1 MIHGK
6 DVPRP
11 TEAALPVSVDL
22 PSRFTLTDG
31 SEGFGWGSDDTR
43 PCNTA
48 PPAILSGTSVARAL
62 VLGVAM
68 LASSTPPPAG
78 AAGRGGEISVAVR
91 ILVEPLGVRRPPRA
105 ITTVSF
111 TKLVG
116 FEHVACFGR
125 LFHGSASNE
134 RFVNTFLAPHL
145 ALNQPRVGAV
155 FLSAAQFI
163 LYFIDNRGATWFLTR
178 LSALG
183 RGPLRGITWGADRPN
198 LRASDAI

>member
-11 TEAALPVSVDL
+11 TEATLPVSVDL
-22 PSRFTLTDG
+22 PSSFTFTDG

-78 AAGRGGEISVAVR
+78 AAGRGGENRLGPCAQEMKSTGQPVAWRISGDPRRKDVMGTLPGVH
-91 ILVEPLGVRRPPRA
+91 EPWPSA
-105 ITTVSF
+105 
-111 TKLVG
+111 KL
-116 FEHVACFGR
+116 
-125 LFHGSASNE
+125 
-134 RFVNTFLAPHL
+134 PW
-145 ALNQPRVGAV
+145 
-155 FLSAAQFI
+155 
-163 LYFIDNRGATWFLTR
+163 YRGATSQSHLKR
-178 LSALG
+178 EEPEKS
-183 RGPLRGITWGADRPN
+183 RR
-198 LRASDAI
+198 LRAISYKSGSRRTDLRRN